1 MNGVDPDGGV
11 VSTINSYKDLDV
23 WQLAMKLA
31 VDCYRATKSFPRD
44 ELFGLTSQIKRAS
57 VSIAANIAEGYGR
70 DTTPYFIQ
78 FLRVSQGSQKELETH
93 VLLSERL
100 EFLTPQAASLLLTDI
115 ENVGRMLRNLIR
127 ALENRQ

>member
-44 ELFGLTSQIKRAS
+44 ELFGLTSQRLHPALAHCSPVHPFPTGNPMSANLAALLYLASGILFILALRGLSSHRPHAGHVQEERAEEVKS
-57 VSIAANIAEGYGR
+57 
-70 DTTPYFIQ
+70 
-78 FLRVSQGSQKELETH
+78 
-93 VLLSERL
+93 
-100 EFLTPQAASLLLTDI
+100 
-115 ENVGRMLRNLIR
+115 
-127 ALENRQ
+127 